1 MNAQAIIQAIREI
14 AANLEIAPADKRAQI
29 RDYGA
34 YIAALTPLDQM
45 QVRDTLIAYG
55 WTKGDA
61 KEFITAC
68 VKSLTGKKA
77 APVDVELPESWPYD
91 IDDGR
96 LCLLSK
102 KIDDDGSVEIKATP
116 ICDFTATITEE
127 GTTEEGAKVYTIAGC
142 AVRSG
147 PFTCDIEAELFGDDR
162 RLRALLEAAAGAK
175 DPVRAGMAKH
185 LGPAIKLMTNGELR
199 QTKRYTRAGW
209 QDGKFLIPGREPDG
223 VSVRLSRKLPYRI
236 HADRDITQ
244 GIEALDALVNFVGPE
259 VGTVVL
265 AHLFLAPL
273 ANLAGWR
280 NERCGLF
287 IAGRTGTQK
296 SSVAQVAMCLYGPD
310 FILDENLI
318 KWGEGATRNAVM
330 SYATATSDMP
340 LLVDNYKPTT
350 GNGGHDFTNLVHNLM
365 EGGEKE
371 RLNRAAQL
379 RETKPVFC
387 WPIFTGEDVPD
398 KDPASIAR
406 VIVANFQKGRD
417 LALLTVAQ
425 AKSGHLCAVGAGW
438 LVWLESEDGQK
449 TVQEVAADFDQARND
464 WYAKIKAHSP
474 NTVNPMRVATNL
486 ALNELV
492 WLVLLQH
499 PILGEW
505 ASKYMD
511 AHLQGLLSTVE
522 TMTNLTGQSL
532 EANRFVDALR
542 EVIGSGRALIIK
554 EKAVSPETLTDPRD
568 RDRFIG
574 WNDGGKGLYLLPD
587 VTMALL
593 QRAVGLD
600 LGGLS
605 KNTLYAQLDELGM
618 IASKSPDGKTT
629 KVVWAGGGSQRVIH
643 LADIALAHESIT
655 P

>member
-1 MNAQAIIQAIREI
+1 MNAQAIIQSIHEI
-14 AANLEIAPADKRAQI
+14 ATSPDLTAAEKRNQV

-34 YIAALTPLDQM
+34 YIATLVPLDQM
-45 QVRDTLIAYG
+45 RVRDVLSANG
-55 WTKGDA
+55 WTKSDA
-61 KEFITAC
+61 KEFVGAC
-68 VKSLTGKKA
+68 IKSVTGKKTE
-77 APVDVELPESWPYD
+77 PKVELPESWPYD
-91 IDDGR
+91 VDEGR

-102 KIDDDGSVEIKATP
+102 KINEDDGSVGITATP
-116 ICDFTATITEE
+116 ICDFTATIAEE
-127 GTTEEGAKVYTIAGC
+127 GTTEEGAKVYTISGC

-162 RLRALLEAAAGAK
+162 KLRALLEAAAGAK

-185 LGPAIKLMTNGELR
+185 LGPAIKLMTNGDLR
-199 QTKRYTRAGW
+199 HTQRFTRTGW
-209 QDGKFLIPGREPDG
+209 HEGKFLIPGREPEG
-223 VSVRLSRKLPYRI
+223 LSVRLSRKLPYRVV
-236 HADRDITQ
+236 ADRDVVQ
-244 GIEALDALVNFVGPE
+244 GIEAMDAAVKFVGPE
-259 VGTVVL
+259 IGTIVF

-350 GNGGHDFTNLVHNLM
+350 GSGGHDFTNLVHNLM

-379 RETKPVFC
+379 RETKPVFA
-387 WPIFTGEDVPD
+387 WPVFTGEDVPD

-406 VIVANFQKGRD
+406 VIVVNFQKGRD
-417 LALLTVAQ
+417 MTLLTAAQ
-425 AKSGHLCAVGAGW
+425 GKAGHLCAVGASW
-438 LVWLESEDGQK
+438 LEWLESEDGQK
-449 TVQEVAADFDQARND
+449 AVQEVAADFDQARND
-464 WYAKIKAHSP
+464 WYAKVKETSP
-474 NTVNPMRVATNL
+474 STVNPMRVATNL

-492 WLVLLQH
+492 WLVLMQH
-499 PILGEW
+499 PTLGEW
-505 ASKYMD
+505 AASHME
-511 AHLQGLLSTVE
+511 AHLQGLQHTVG

-542 EVIGSGRALIIK
+542 ESIASGRVLIIK
-554 EKAVSPETLTDPRD
+554 EKNVSPETLVDPRD
-568 RDRFIG
+568 RDRVVG
-574 WNDGGKGLYLLPD
+574 WSDGGKGIYLLPD
-587 VTMALL
+587 VTMSML
-593 QRAVGLD
+593 QRIVGLD
-600 LGGLS
+600 FGGLS

-618 IASKSPDGKTT
+618 IASKSADGKST
-629 KVVWAGGGSQRVIH
+629 VSQRVGGKPQRVLH
-643 LADIALAHESIT
+643 LTGIDLDESVT
-655 P
+655 L

>member
-1 MNAQAIIQAIREI
+1 MNAQAIIQSIHEI
-14 AANLEIAPADKRAQI
+14 ATSPDLTAAEKRNQV

-34 YIAALTPLDQM
+34 YIATLVPLDQM
-45 QVRDTLIAYG
+45 RVRDVLSANG
-55 WTKGDA
+55 WTKSDA
-61 KEFITAC
+61 KEFVGAC
-68 VKSLTGKKA
+68 IKSVTGKKTE
-77 APVDVELPESWPYD
+77 PKVELPESWPYD
-91 IDDGR
+91 VDEGR

-102 KIDDDGSVEIKATP
+102 KINEDDGSVGITATP
-116 ICDFTATITEE
+116 ICDFTATIAEE
-127 GTTEEGAKVYTIAGC
+127 GTTEEGAKVYTISGC

-162 RLRALLEAAAGAK
+162 KLRALLEAAAGAK

-185 LGPAIKLMTNGELR
+185 LGPAIKLMTNGDLR
-199 QTKRYTRAGW
+199 HTQRFTRTGW
-209 QDGKFLIPGREPDG
+209 HEGKFLIPGREPEG
-223 VSVRLSRKLPYRI
+223 LSVRLSRKLPYRVL
-236 HADRDITQ
+236 ADRDVAQ
-244 GIEALDALVNFVGPE
+244 GIEAMDAAVKFVGPE
-259 VGTVVL
+259 IGTIVF

-350 GNGGHDFTNLVHNLM
+350 GSGGHDFTNLVHNLM

-379 RETKPVFC
+379 RETKPVFA
-387 WPIFTGEDVPD
+387 WPVFTGEDVPD

-406 VIVANFQKGRD
+406 VIVVNFQKGRD
-417 LALLTVAQ
+417 MTLLTAAQ
-425 AKSGHLCAVGAGW
+425 GKAGHLCAVGASW
-438 LVWLESEDGQK
+438 LEWLESEDGQK
-449 TVQEVAADFDQARND
+449 AVQEVAVDFDQARND
-464 WYAKIKAHSP
+464 WYAKVKETSP
-474 NTVNPMRVATNL
+474 STVNPMRVATNL

-492 WLVLLQH
+492 WLVLMQH
-499 PILGEW
+499 PTLGEW
-505 ASKYMD
+505 AASHME
-511 AHLQGLLSTVE
+511 AHLQGLQHTVG

-542 EVIGSGRALIIK
+542 ESIASGRVLIIK
-554 EKAVSPETLTDPRD
+554 EKNVSPETLVDPRD
-568 RDRFIG
+568 RDRVVG
-574 WNDGGKGLYLLPD
+574 WSDSGKGIYLLPD
-587 VTMALL
+587 VTMSML
-593 QRAVGLD
+593 QRIVGLD
-600 LGGLS
+600 FGGLS

-618 IASKSPDGKTT
+618 IASKSADGKST
-629 KVVWAGGGSQRVIH
+629 VSQRVGGKPQRVLH
-643 LADIALAHESIT
+643 LTGIDLDESVT
-655 P
+655 L

>member
-1 MNAQAIIQAIREI
+1 MNDQAIIQAIHEV
-14 AANLEIAPADKRAQI
+14 ATNPDLNATEKRNQV

-34 YIAALTPLDQM
+34 YIAALVPLDQM
-45 QVRDTLIAYG
+45 RVRDVLSANG
-55 WTKGDA
+55 WTKSDA
-61 KEFITAC
+61 KEFVNAC
-68 VKSLTGKKA
+68 IKSVTGKKA
-77 APVDVELPESWPYD
+77 EPKVELPESWPYD
-91 IDDGR
+91 VDEGR

-102 KIDDDGSVEIKATP
+102 KINEDDGSVGITATP
-116 ICDFTATITEE
+116 ICDFTATIAEE
-127 GTTEEGAKVYTIAGC
+127 GTTEDGAKVYTIAGC

-147 PFTCDIEAELFGDDR
+147 AFTVDIEAELFGDDR
-162 RLRALLEAAAGAK
+162 KLRALLEAAAGAK

-185 LGPAIKLMTNGELR
+185 LGPAIKLMTNGNLR
-199 QTKRYTRAGW
+199 QTQRFTRTGW
-209 QDGKFLIPGREPDG
+209 HEGKFLIPGREPDG
-223 VSVRLSRKLPYRI
+223 LSVRLSRKLPYRVVT
-236 HADRDITQ
+236 DRDVAQ
-244 GIEALDALVNFVGPE
+244 GIEAMDAAVKFVGAE
-259 VGTVVL
+259 IGTIVF

-350 GNGGHDFTNLVHNLM
+350 GSGGHDFTNLVHNLM

-379 RETKPVFC
+379 RETKPVFA
-387 WPIFTGEDVPD
+387 WPVFTGEDVPD

-406 VIVANFQKGRD
+406 VIVVNFQKGRD
-417 LALLTVAQ
+417 MALLTAAQ
-425 AKSGHLCAVGAGW
+425 GKAGHLCAVGASW
-438 LVWLESEDGQK
+438 LEWLESEDGQK
-449 TVQEVAADFDQARND
+449 AVQEVAACFDQARND
-464 WYAKIKAHSP
+464 WYAKIKSVSP

-492 WLVLLQH
+492 WLVLMQH
-499 PILGEW
+499 PTLGEW
-505 ASKYMD
+505 AAQHMS
-511 AHLQGLLSTVE
+511 AHLQGLQNTVG

-542 EVIGSGRALIIK
+542 ESIASGRVLIIK
-554 EKAVSPETLTDPRD
+554 EKNVSPETLVDPRD
-568 RDRFIG
+568 RDRVVG
-574 WNDGGKGLYLLPD
+574 WSDGGKGIYLLPD
-587 VTMALL
+587 VTMIML
-593 QRAVGLD
+593 QRIVGLD
-600 LGGLS
+600 FGGLS

-618 IASKSPDGKTT
+618 IASKSADGKST
-629 KVVWAGGGSQRVIH
+629 VSQRVGGKPQRVLH
-643 LADIALAHESIT
+643 LTGIDLDESVT
-655 P
+655 L